1 MLVDN
6 VLELIKQE
14 IDLKEYENYIKQLTY
29 EENLS
34 KSDLKVFSV
43 PNVLIG
49 RWVKTKYSKLLS
61 HHFETV
67 TGKKPDIKIITKQN
81 LASKETIKSMSESK
95 NTKKSI
101 LISTYNFENFIV
113 GSSNE
118 VAYSVAKSVSQK
130 PGLEYNPFFI
140 YSPTGLGKTHLMLAI
155 GNKAQQ
161 NGKVVIYTTSE
172 QFMNDYTYNLK
183 NKTMDRFREK
193 YRSCDVLL
201 IDDVQ
206 FFKDKV
212 QTQEEFFHT
221 FNELHQNNKQIILTS
236 DKPPK
241 MINGLEERL
250 QSRFEWGFTTDI
262 TSPQLETKIA
272 IINKK
277 CEINKVNLTPDVIN
291 YIASNMGDNIREIEG
306 AITNI
311 NAHASFMRQEIT
323 LEFAKNV
330 IKEQIKQER
339 ENITLEKIIHVISK
353 TLNIKPSD
361 IKSKKRNKN
370 IVEAR
375 RIGIYLAR
383 NLTPNSTPELA
394 KFFGMKDHT
403 AISHNIKKINE
414 LIQSD
419 EHFKLRVEE
428 IRNKI
433 LTKEDV

>member
-1 MLVDN
+1 MLADN
-6 VLELIKQE
+6 VLEL
-14 IDLKEYENYIKQLTY
+14 LKEEIPLSEYNNYIKQLSF
-29 EENLS
+29 EEELS

-43 PNVLIG
+43 PNVLIV
-49 RWVKTKYSKLLS
+49 RWIKTKYSKLLA
-61 HHFETV
+61 HHFETS
-67 TGKKPDIKIITKQN
+67 TGKKPEIKIITKQN
-81 LASKETIKSMSESK
+81 IKNRASIKSKNESK
-95 NTKKSI
+95 IAKKSM

-118 VAYSVAKSVSQK
+118 VAYSVAKSVSKK

-155 GNKAQQ
+155 GNKVQQ
-161 NGKVVIYTTSE
+161 NGKIVIYTTSE

-183 NKTMDRFREK
+183 NKTMDRFRDK

-221 FNELHQNNKQIILTS
+221 FNELHQKNKQIILTS

-262 TSPQLETKIA
+262 ASPQLETKIA

-277 CEINKVNLTPDVIN
+277 CEINKVDLNPEVIN
-291 YIASNMGDNIREIEG
+291 YIASHMGDNIREIEG

-339 ENITLEKIIHVISK
+339 ENISLEKIINTISK

-361 IKSKKRNKN
+361 IKSKKRHAR

-375 RIGIYLAR
+375 RIGIFLAR

-414 LIQSD
+414 LIDLD
-419 EHFKLRVEE
+419 EHFKLRIQE
-428 IRNKI
+428 IKNKI
-433 LTKEDV
+433 LTKEEI